1 MGAGGIV
8 LATIEEQIKSLEDE
22 ISKTKY
28 NKATQGHIGKLKA
41 KIAALRARKEKAQA
55 HAKSSGGGPGFEV
68 KKSGDASVA
77 LVGFPS
83 VGKSSLISQLTDA
96 ESNIGDFAFTT
107 LTCIP
112 GLMEHRGAKIQILD
126 LPGLI
131 KGAAEGKGRG
141 REILNVIRSTDMV
154 LYVMDPFQKSHFEIL
169 DQELWKS
176 GMRLNQQP
184 PQVFIT
190 RTERGGIVVRS
201 TLEQTNLTE
210 QEIREIVRSFG
221 IVSATVT
228 LRTDVTDDHIVDTLA
243 GSRVYSRA
251 VVVLNKIDLATENDL
266 ERSRSRLPE
275 GWPVLE
281 VSAKT
286 GEGIDQMKDFIFDN
300 LHFMSIYLKPQG
312 QEADLIE
319 PLIVKDTSTV
329 RDICTKLHR
338 DFVRKFRYARVKG
351 PSAKFDWQRV
361 GLDHVL
367 KDDDLL
373 TIITRK

>member
-1 MGAGGIV
+1 M
-8 LATIEEQIKSLEDE
+8 ATIEEQIQSLEDE

-28 NKATQGHIGKLKA
+28 NKATQGHVGKLKA
-41 KIAALRARKEKAQA
+41 KIAALKARKEKAQA

-83 VGKSSLISQLTDA
+83 VGKSSLISMLTGADS
-96 ESNIGDFAFTT
+96 EIGEFAFTT

-131 KGAAEGKGRG
+131 KGAADGKGRG
-141 REILNVIRSTDMV
+141 REILNVIRGSDMV
-154 LYVMDPFQKSHFEIL
+154 LYVVDPFQDSHFDIL
-169 DQELWKS
+169 DRELWKS

-190 RTERGGIVVRS
+190 RTNRGGIVVRS
-201 TLEQTNLTE
+201 TVEQTNLTE
-210 QEIREIVRSFG
+210 QEIQGIVRSFG

-228 LRTDVTDDHIVDTLA
+228 LRTNVTDDHIVDTLA

-251 VVVLNKIDLATENDL
+251 VVVLNKIDLATKEDIKRAR
-266 ERSRSRLPE
+266 EMLPE

-286 GEGIDQMKDFIFDN
+286 GEGLEAMKDFIFDH

-312 QEADLIE
+312 QEADLVE

-329 RDICTKLHR
+329 RDVCVKLHR

-367 KDDDLL
+367 KDEDLL
-373 TIITRK
+373 TIIVRK

>member
-1 MGAGGIV
+1 M
-8 LATIEEQIKSLEDE
+8 
-22 ISKTKY
+22 
-28 NKATQGHIGKLKA
+28 
-41 KIAALRARKEKAQA
+41 
-55 HAKSSGGGPGFEV
+55 
-68 KKSGDASVA
+68 
-77 LVGFPS
+77 
-83 VGKSSLISQLTDA
+83 
-96 ESNIGDFAFTT
+96 
-107 LTCIP
+107 
-112 GLMEHRGAKIQILD
+112 
-126 LPGLI
+126 
-131 KGAAEGKGRG
+131 
-141 REILNVIRSTDMV
+141 
-154 LYVMDPFQKSHFEIL
+154 
-169 DQELWKS
+169 
-176 GMRLNQQP
+176 
-184 PQVFIT
+184 
-190 RTERGGIVVRS
+190 RS

-210 QEIREIVRSFG
+210 EEIRGIVRSFG

-243 GSRVYSRA
+243 GSRIYSRA

-266 ERSRSRLPE
+266 ERARSMLPE

-312 QEADLIE
+312 KEADLIE

-329 RDICTKLHR
+329 REVCTKLHR

-373 TIITRK
+373 TVITRK

>member
-1 MGAGGIV
+1 M
-8 LATIEEQIKSLEDE
+8 
-22 ISKTKY
+22 
-28 NKATQGHIGKLKA
+28 
-41 KIAALRARKEKAQA
+41 
-55 HAKSSGGGPGFEV
+55 
-68 KKSGDASVA
+68 
-77 LVGFPS
+77 
-83 VGKSSLISQLTDA
+83 GKSSLISRLTDA
-96 ESNIGDFAFTT
+96 DSNIGDFAFTT

-154 LYVMDPFQKSHFEIL
+154 LYVVDPFQKSHFEIL

-190 RTERGGIVVRS
+190 RTKRGGIIVRS

-210 QEIREIVRSFG
+210 EEIRGIVRSFG

-243 GSRVYSRA
+243 GSRIYSRA
-251 VVVLNKIDLATENDL
+251 VVVVNKIDLATEKDL
-266 ERSRSRLPE
+266 ERTRSMLPE
-275 GWPVLE
+275 NWPILE

-286 GEGIDQMKDFIFDN
+286 GQGIDGMKDFIFDN

-312 QEADLIE
+312 KEADLVE

-329 RDICTKLHR
+329 RDVCAKLHR

-361 GLDHVL
+361 GWDHVL

>member
-1 MGAGGIV
+1 MFV
-8 LATIEEQIKSLEDE
+8 LATIDEQIKSLEDE

-41 KIAALRARKEKAQA
+41 KIAALREKKEKAQA

-83 VGKSSLISQLTDA
+83 VGKSSLISQLTDV
-96 ESNIGDFAFTT
+96 ESEAGNFAFTT

-112 GLMEHRGAKIQILD
+112 GVLHHRGATIQILD

-141 REILNVIRSTDMV
+141 REILNVIRSCDMV
-154 LYVMDPFQKSHFEIL
+154 LYVVDPFQDSHFDIL
-169 DQELWKS
+169 DMELWKS
-176 GMRLNQQP
+176 GMRLNQAK

-190 RTERGGIVVRS
+190 RTDRGGIVVRS
-201 TLEQTNLTE
+201 TLEQTNLSDE
-210 QEIREIVRSFG
+210 DIQSIIRSFG
-221 IVSATVT
+221 MVSANVT

-243 GSRVYSRA
+243 GNRIYSEA
-251 VVVLNKIDLATENDL
+251 VVVLNKVDLASEKDL
-266 ERSRSRLPE
+266 EKAKSMLPE
-275 GWPVLE
+275 GWPVLP

-286 GEGIDQMKDFIFDN
+286 GQGIEEMKDFIFDN
-300 LHFMSIYLKPQG
+300 LNFMSIYLKPQG
-312 QEADLIE
+312 QEADLVE
-319 PLIVKDTSTV
+319 PLIVKNTSTV
-329 RDICTKLHR
+329 RDVCVKLHR
-338 DFVRKFRYARVKG
+338 DFERKFRYARVKG

-361 GLDHVL
+361 GLDHL
-367 KDDDLL
+367 LMDEDLL
-373 TIITRK
+373 TIIVRK

>member
-1 MGAGGIV
+1 MFV
-8 LATIEEQIKSLEDE
+8 LATIDEQIKSLEEE

-41 KIAALRARKEKAQA
+41 KIAALREKKDKAQA

-83 VGKSSLISQLTDA
+83 VGKSSLICQLTDV
-96 ESNIGDFAFTT
+96 ESEAGNFAFTT

-112 GLMEHRGAKIQILD
+112 GVLHHRGATIQILD

-141 REILNVIRSTDMV
+141 REILNVIRSCDMV
-154 LYVMDPFQKSHFEIL
+154 LYVVDPFQDSHFNIL
-169 DQELWKS
+169 DMELWKS
-176 GMRLNQQP
+176 GMRLNQAK

-190 RTERGGIVVRS
+190 RTDRGGIVVRS
-201 TLEQTNLTE
+201 TLEQTNLSDE
-210 QEIREIVRSFG
+210 EIQSIIRSFG
-221 IVSATVT
+221 MVSANVT

-243 GSRVYSRA
+243 GNRIYSEA
-251 VVVLNKIDLATENDL
+251 VVVLNKVDLASEKDL
-266 ERSRSRLPE
+266 QKAKSMLPE
-275 GWPVLE
+275 GWPVLP

-286 GEGIDQMKDFIFDN
+286 GQGIDEMKDFIFDN
-300 LHFMSIYLKPQG
+300 LNFMSIYLKPQG

-319 PLIVKDTSTV
+319 PLIVKNTSTV
-329 RDICTKLHR
+329 RDVCVKLHR
-338 DFVRKFRYARVKG
+338 DFERKFRYARVKG

-361 GLDHVL
+361 GLDHL
-367 KDDDLL
+367 LMDEDLL
-373 TIITRK
+373 TIIVRK

>member
-1 MGAGGIV
+1 M
-8 LATIEEQIKSLEDE
+8 
-22 ISKTKY
+22 
-28 NKATQGHIGKLKA
+28 
-41 KIAALRARKEKAQA
+41 
-55 HAKSSGGGPGFEV
+55 
-68 KKSGDASVA
+68 
-77 LVGFPS
+77 
-83 VGKSSLISQLTDA
+83 GKSSLISRLTDA
-96 ESNIGDFAFTT
+96 DSNIGDFAFTT

-154 LYVMDPFQKSHFEIL
+154 LYVVDPFQKSHFEIL

-190 RTERGGIVVRS
+190 RTKRGGIIVRS

-210 QEIREIVRSFG
+210 EEIRGIVRSFG

-243 GSRVYSRA
+243 GSRIYSRA
-251 VVVLNKIDLATENDL
+251 VVVVNKIDLATDEDL
-266 ERSRSRLPE
+266 ERARSMLPE
-275 GWPVLE
+275 SWPILE

-286 GEGIDQMKDFIFDN
+286 GEGIDGMKDFIFDN

-312 QEADLIE
+312 KEADLVE

-329 RDICTKLHR
+329 RDVCAKLHR